1 MSATVSIKIIET
13 NDTELEQDEDFI
25 VHLSFPGEPIPGV
38 TLDPNKTTVTIIE
51 FDGEGMYI
59 HA

>member
-1 MSATVSIKIIET
+1 MSATVSINIIET

-25 VHLSFPGEPIPGV
+25 VHLSFPGEPIHGV